1 MAEPSDKPP
10 PTGAT
15 KDGSLPAELA
25 AALLPRNLGV
35 KVGILIAVTVMVIG
49 SFVLYVLYA
58 RGVFEQTQRIALI
71 TDNAE
76 GVSLGTDLTF
86 AGFAIGRVRSIR
98 LRDDGKVRIGVR
110 VPVSEAKWLRESSIF
125 VIEVPLVGAAKLRAF
140 SANLQDPP
148 LPDRAERPVLRGD
161 TAEEIPRLVA
171 TMRTVLENLD
181 QITSSGSSL
190 QESMRNARTVSER
203 MAGKYGVLGGVLGG
217 DDNAQKVIASI
228 DRANT
233 LLASLG
239 NVSVKLDAV
248 LSKTDQRMF
257 GPGGIVDETQ
267 KAVTQANAI
276 LGDVRESLKKVDG
289 ILADAQVVGTNAK
302 AATADLGTLRA
313 EVEASLRKVTSLIEE
328 INRKWPFERDTKIK
342 LP

>member
-1 MAEPSDKPP
+1 MAEPSDPP
-10 PTGAT
+10 PPSR
-15 KDGSLPAELA
+15 KNPDSLPAELA

-49 SFVLYVLYA
+49 GFVLYVLYA
-58 RGVFEQTQRIALI
+58 RGVFEQTQRLALI

-76 GVSLGTDLTF
+76 GVLLGSDLTF
-86 AGFAIGRVRSIR
+86 AGFPVGRVRSIR
-98 LRDDGKVRIGVR
+98 LRDDGKVQVEVR

-125 VIEVPLVGAAKLRAF
+125 VIEVPLVGAAKLRAY

-148 LPDRAERPVLRGD
+148 LPDRAERQVLRGD
-161 TAEEIPRLVA
+161 TAEEIPRMVA
-171 TMRTVLENLD
+171 SMRTVLENLD
-181 QITSSGSSL
+181 QITSEGSSL
-190 QESMRNARTVSER
+190 QESIRNVRAVTER
-203 MAGKYGVLGGVLGG
+203 MAGKYGVLGGTLGG
-217 DDNAQKVIASI
+217 DDSAKKVLDSI
-228 DRANT
+228 NRANT

-239 NVSVKLDAV
+239 SVSLKLDTV
-248 LSKTDQRMF
+248 LSKTDQRVF
-257 GPGGIVDETQ
+257 GQGGVVDETQ

-289 ILADAQVVGTNAK
+289 ILADAQVVGTNTK
-302 AATADLGTLRA
+302 TATADLAVLRA
-313 EVEASLRKVTSLIEE
+313 EVDASLRKVASLIDE